1 MEHFV
6 LKYDIIIK
14 KIRIRGVF
22 VSRNVLFFLLL
33 QLNTLY
39 IFPRKKISHKINKR
53 KKIKNKEIEHIK
65 ISCREISL
73 KKPYAEF
80 SQSFG
85 SEYVY

>member
-6 LKYDIIIK
+6 LKYDIIK
-14 KIRIRGVF
+14 KNQNSRGFCVKKCA
-22 VSRNVLFFLLL
+22 VFLLL

-39 IFPRKKISHKINKR
+39 IFPRKKISHKVNKR
-53 KKIKNKEIEHIK
+53 KKKSKTKEIEHIK
-65 ISCREISL
+65 ISCCEISHEN
-73 KKPYAEF
+73 PYAEF